1 MDTSVIESVERI
13 RGADPEDML
22 GRIKELP
29 KQIQG
34 AWQVT
39 RAAQLPPAYGDVR
52 NITVIGMGG
61 SAIGG
66 DLAAALLADEL
77 KVPMSVHRDYG
88 LPAFIGRDSLVIA
101 SSYAGNTEETLSAF
115 EEARKRGAKVLALT
129 TGGTLA
135 TQARAANHPV
145 VTFSYKARPRATL
158 GYSLGLVLG
167 SLTRLG
173 LTRDLSADIDAA
185 IADLAKLE
193 ERVHEG
199 ARTNDA
205 KKLAI
210 QLYGRVIFAYGAGVM
225 GVMARRVKGQWNEN
239 AKNWSAYDVM
249 SELNHNAVVGFPN
262 PQIAREAITVL
273 LLRSDRDNPR
283 HKIRFDVTRE
293 LLDRASIQHK
303 SLQFGGTTIV
313 ERDGGVLLVRLN
325 YGPRDGHWALPGGLV
340 EDDETPEE
348 AAVRETHEETGFHVS
363 LEGLLASWMRPGFP
377 ILVIVY
383 RARIQRGELRVAP
396 DEASEAR
403 FFPRKEL
410 PPLGELAW
418 PSTAHGLDA
427 WRAYEPPRP

>member
-1 MDTSVIESVERI
+1 MDGSAIETVEAI
-13 RGADPEDML
+13 KRGDPEDML

-29 KQIQG
+29 KQIQD

-101 SSYAGNTEETLSAF
+101 SSYSGNTEETLSAF

-135 TQARAANHPV
+135 TQARAANYPV

-210 QLYGRVIFAYGAGVM
+210 ELYGRVTFAYGAGVM

-303 SLQFGGTTIV
+303 SLQFGGTNLLS
-313 ERDGGVLLVRLN
+313 EVLQMTLFTDYVSFYVALLNGADPSPNTAIDYLKDRLAK
-325 YGPRDGHWALPGGLV
+325 G
-340 EDDETPEE
+340 
-348 AAVRETHEETGFHVS
+348 
-363 LEGLLASWMRPGFP
+363 
-377 ILVIVY
+377 
-383 RARIQRGELRVAP
+383 
-396 DEASEAR
+396 
-403 FFPRKEL
+403 
-410 PPLGELAW
+410 
-418 PSTAHGLDA
+418 
-427 WRAYEPPRP
+427 

>member
-13 RGADPEDML
+13 RAADPEDML

-101 SSYAGNTEETLSAF
+101 SSYSGNTEETLSAF

-135 TQARAANHPV
+135 TQARAANYPV

-167 SLTRLG
+167 SLARLG

-303 SLQFGGTTIV
+303 SLQFGGTNLLS
-313 ERDGGVLLVRLN
+313 EVLQMTLFTDYVSFYVALLNGADPSPNTAIDYLKDRLAK
-325 YGPRDGHWALPGGLV
+325 G
-340 EDDETPEE
+340 
-348 AAVRETHEETGFHVS
+348 
-363 LEGLLASWMRPGFP
+363 
-377 ILVIVY
+377 
-383 RARIQRGELRVAP
+383 
-396 DEASEAR
+396 
-403 FFPRKEL
+403 
-410 PPLGELAW
+410 
-418 PSTAHGLDA
+418 
-427 WRAYEPPRP
+427 